1 MTTPTL
7 LTFEEVR
14 EHLRVSPGTLRGL
27 IERAELK
34 ARKVGA
40 HWRIR
45 SDDLNAFLEGPCH
58 SNDAAK
64 TYPDPDASIVWGE
77 GGWQYGDGR
86 QVTTGA
92 WVFPSKVAVKLLGTA
107 AAGMKPGA
115 VVGSFNAG

>member
-1 MTTPTL
+1 MNL
-7 LTFEEVR
+7 W
-14 EHLRVSPGTLRGL
+14 L
-27 IERAELK
+27 ISRTDEGGWDTYDSAVVVAES
-34 ARKVGA
+34 ADA
-40 HWRIR
+40 
-45 SDDLNAFLEGPCH
+45 
-58 SNDAAK
+58 AAK